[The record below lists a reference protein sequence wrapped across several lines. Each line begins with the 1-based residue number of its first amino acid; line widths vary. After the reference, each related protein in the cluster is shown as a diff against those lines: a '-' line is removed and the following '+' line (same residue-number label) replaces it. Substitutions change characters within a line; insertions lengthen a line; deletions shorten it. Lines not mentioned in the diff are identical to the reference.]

1 MTSAVQEPVSLSLP
15 PYGLWVA
22 ESIHGPGFKMGTERH
37 DFHQIYIVQRGMV
50 LLEDE
55 RLDGPLPL
63 AAGSLWPIPA
73 GVGHHMEDTAES
85 ILLLV
90 CLDTAIVDV
99 PTRSGLWDRIAKDRN
114 RALIPNTTLFSK
126 VLTSLSRILA
136 EQWQQQS
143 GYDVLIGA
151 ELDRLL
157 VQLARMRDTPINND
171 APARVQ
177 RVISQVKTTFYEVWD
192 IDRAASMSHLSRR
205 RFTTIFREATGHT
218 FNDYV
223 TQVRLEHAKAL
234 LRGRLHS
241 IPGAAFASGIADVSH
256 FYRLFKKA
264 NGCTPGSW
272 ITNQSDD

>member
-1 MTSAVQEPVSLSLP
+1 MSIIVQEPVPLTLP
-15 PYGLWVA
+15 SYGLWVA

-50 LLEDE
+50 LLDDE
-55 RLDGPLPL
+55 RLDEPLSL
-63 AAGSLWPIPA
+63 VAGSLWPIPA

-90 CLDTAIVDV
+90 CLHTTVV
-99 PTRSGLWDRIAKDRN
+99 NTPTRSRLWQNLCADRTRPIV
-114 RALIPNTTLFSK
+114 PHTTLFSQLLK
-126 VLTSLSRILA
+126 SLSRILA
-136 EQWQQQS
+136 EQWQHQS
-143 GYDVLIGA
+143 GYDLLIGA

-157 VQLARMRDTPINND
+157 VHLARMRDTPLNND

-177 RVISQVKTTFYEVWD
+177 RVISQVKTTFYETWD
-192 IDRAASMSHLSRR
+192 IDRAASMAHLSRR
-205 RFTTIFREATGHT
+205 RFTTIFREATGST

-223 TQVRLEHAKAL
+223 TRIRLEHAKAL

-264 NGCTPGSW
+264 NGCTPGTW
-272 ITNQSDD
+272 IADQSGD